1 MTHHIGNKP
10 LSSTGGIRMSEFCKF
25 AFSRKEEAII
35 CGGHSLWF
43 RSFFQSYL
51 PEASTHISKKKKVVN
66 GGTVR

>member
-10 LSSTGGIRMSEFCKF
+10 LSSNGGIRMSEFCKF

-51 PEASTHISKKKKVVN
+51 PEASTHISKKKVVN